1 MLSQQNQY
9 RRVKL
14 VRAVRYVYAALAWA
28 FVAGVLVQV
37 FFIGL
42 GLFVSR
48 DNLQLHVNFGWI
60 LHLSPILILLA
71 APLARAGRRRILLS
85 ADLAVLVWVVPI
97 LAAVRADAPYLAAL
111 HPVGALLAFWLAIV
125 VARGATSLARS
136 GDTGASPTVGEWV
149 LVAVVVLILVAL
161 SAGGPE

>member
-1 MLSQQNQY
+1 ML
-9 RRVKL
+9 
-14 VRAVRYVYAALAWA
+14 RAARYVYAPLAWA

-85 ADLAVLVWVVPI
+85 AALAVLVWIVPI
-97 LAAVRADAPYLAAL
+97 LAAVRADLPYVAAF

-125 VARGATSLARS
+125 VARGATSLV
-136 GDTGASPTVGEWV
+136 GADDAAPSPTWGEWL
-149 LVAVVVLILVAL
+149 LVAVVVIVLLGL
-161 SAGGPE
+161 SFSGGPSA